1 MNFIFRVDSSSQI
14 GSGHIVR
21 CLTLAKELNKRDNK
35 CKFICRDH
43 NNNLIKEIEKENFEV
58 ITLYNSN
65 KLRTAKKNNTKHS
78 NYYNWI
84 GASWKEDANQT
95 IDVLKSEEVDLLI
108 IDHYGIDQ
116 KWEKKIRPYIKKIM
130 VIDDLANRK
139 HYCDLLLD
147 QNLGSSKKR
156 YKNLIPKYSKQLHGP
171 LYALINSNYSLK
183 RTKLKKRSA
192 KIKRVLIY
200 FGNGEETFKLLKT
213 TLIAFSS
220 QDLLK
225 MKLDIVFNGK
235 FNDLK
240 KLRRLTT
247 KRVKT
252 QIYTNLPN
260 LSSLMS
266 KADLAIGAAGSTSWE
281 RCCMGLPTI
290 GVISAENQKFV
301 AKSLNLNGVAIV
313 LHPSLFS
320 VSKISKTVMSLYN
333 DESYYLRISKKAF
346 SICDG
351 NGSKRVAKQI
361 MRNLR

>member
-1 MNFIFRVDSSSQI
+1 
-14 GSGHIVR
+14 
-21 CLTLAKELNKRDNK
+21 
-35 CKFICRDH
+35 
-43 NNNLIKEIEKENFEV
+43 
-58 ITLYNSN
+58 
-65 KLRTAKKNNTKHS
+65 
-78 NYYNWI
+78 
-84 GASWKEDANQT
+84 
-95 IDVLKSEEVDLLI
+95 
-108 IDHYGIDQ
+108 
-116 KWEKKIRPYIKKIM
+116 
-130 VIDDLANRK
+130 
-139 HYCDLLLD
+139 
-147 QNLGSSKKR
+147 
-156 YKNLIPKYSKQLHGP
+156 
-171 LYALINSNYSLK
+171 
-183 RTKLKKRSA
+183 
-192 KIKRVLIY
+192 
-200 FGNGEETFKLLKT
+200 
-213 TLIAFSS
+213 
-220 QDLLK
+220 

-313 LHPSLFS
+313 LHPSFFS

-333 DESYYLRISKKAF
+333 NESYYLRISKKAF